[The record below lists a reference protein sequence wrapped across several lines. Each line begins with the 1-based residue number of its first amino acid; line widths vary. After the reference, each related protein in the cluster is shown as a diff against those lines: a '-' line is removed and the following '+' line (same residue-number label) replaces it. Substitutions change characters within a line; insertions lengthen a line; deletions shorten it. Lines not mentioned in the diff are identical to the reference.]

1 MKSEA
6 DSKGTNSYSLSSNC
20 IPCNGIAKSFFHEDP
35 SRDLCGCPKYVGN
48 VKNWPSEWTLHFKMT
63 FRCPNSEPSSL
74 IPDFFHVPNTYLPA
88 HQGIFVN
95 IYLFVL
101 ANTGLSILK
110 LIIRRAIFGWMPMAN
125 HLTSIVSIIHTLC
138 SPLSNYSLNKCN
150 LEPALRN
157 IHFNFM
163 WK

>member
-1 MKSEA
+1 MW
-6 DSKGTNSYSLSSNC
+6 LSHVCWKCQELAIRMNM
-20 IPCNGIAKSFFHEDP
+20 
-35 SRDLCGCPKYVGN
+35 
-48 VKNWPSEWTLHFKMT
+48 TFKMT

-101 ANTGLSILK
+101 ANIGLSILK
-110 LIIRRAIFGWMPMAN
+110 LIIRRAIFGWIPMAN

-138 SPLSNYSLNKCN
+138 SPLSNYTLNKCN
-150 LEPALRN
+150 LEPAKDCSSDN
-157 IHFNFM
+157 
-163 WK
+163 

>member
-1 MKSEA
+1 M
-6 DSKGTNSYSLSSNC
+6 
-20 IPCNGIAKSFFHEDP
+20 AKSFFYEDP

-48 VKNWPSEWTLHFKMT
+48 VKNGPLEWILHFKMP
-63 FRCPNSEPSSL
+63 FRCPSSEPVLWFLISFTSQTHTCQPIRKSL
-74 IPDFFHVPNTYLPA
+74 S
-88 HQGIFVN
+88 
-95 IYLFVL
+95 IYICLSWQIL
-101 ANTGLSILK
+101 DSILK
-110 LIIRRAIFGWMPMAN
+110 LIIRRAIFSWIPMAN